1 MNSTTDSQF
10 FDPMPALVWNLVC
23 RMLGP
28 IYTEA
33 QPHSVSVFDWSQ
45 AVWDQALD
53 IAREHK
59 PLPQVRPPRNRGLLD
74 KPQPSPHSPDVGV
87 FEL

>member
-1 MNSTTDSQF
+1 MTFATTEQPT
-10 FDPMPALVWNLVC
+10 DPIPALTWNLVC

-33 QPHSVSVFDWSQ
+33 QPHSVALFDWSQ
-45 AVWDQALD
+45 TIWAEALD
-53 IAREHK
+53 VARERK
-59 PLPQVRPPRNRGLLD
+59 PLPQVRPPRHGGLLEKSRPS
-74 KPQPSPHSPDVGV
+74 KPPPDIGA

>member
-1 MNSTTDSQF
+1 MTSTTDPPL

-28 IYTEA
+28 IYTEV

-45 AVWDQALD
+45 TVWDQALD
-53 IAREHK
+53 IAREHR
-59 PLPQVRPPRNRGLLD
+59 PLPQVRPPRNRGLLE
-74 KPQPSPHSPDVGV
+74 KPHSAPHSPDVGA

>member
-1 MNSTTDSQF
+1 MNSTTDPQL

-23 RMLGP
+23 RILGP
-28 IYTEA
+28 IYTEV

-45 AVWDQALD
+45 AVWDQARD
-53 IAREHK
+53 VAREHR
-59 PLPQVRPPRNRGLLD
+59 PLPQVRPPRNRGLLH
-74 KPQPSPHSPDVGV
+74 KSQPSPHSPDVGA

>member
-1 MNSTTDSQF
+1 MTSTTNPQM

-23 RMLGP
+23 RILGP
-28 IYTEA
+28 IYTEV

-45 AVWDQALD
+45 AVWDQARD
-53 IAREHK
+53 VAREHR

-74 KPQPSPHSPDVGV
+74 KSQPSPPSPDVGA

>member
-1 MNSTTDSQF
+1 MTSTTNPQM

-59 PLPQVRPPRNRGLLD
+59 PLPKVRPPRNRGLID
-74 KPQPSPHSPDVGV
+74 KPQPSPHSPDVGA

>member
-1 MNSTTDSQF
+1 MTSTTDPQL

-59 PLPQVRPPRNRGLLD
+59 PLPQVRPPRNRGPLD
-74 KPQPSPHSPDVGV
+74 RLQSPPNPDVGA

>member
-1 MNSTTDSQF
+1 MTSTADPQL

-28 IYTEA
+28 IYTEV

-45 AVWDQALD
+45 TVWDQALD
-53 IAREHK
+53 IAREHR
-59 PLPQVRPPRNRGLLD
+59 PLPLVRPPRNRGLLE
-74 KPQPSPHSPDVGV
+74 KPQSSPHSPDVGA

>member
-1 MNSTTDSQF
+1 MTSTSDPPL

-28 IYTEA
+28 IYSEV

-45 AVWDQALD
+45 TVWDQALD
-53 IAREHK
+53 IAREHR
-59 PLPQVRPPRNRGLLD
+59 PLPQVRPPRNRGLLE
-74 KPQPSPHSPDVGV
+74 KPQSSPHSPDVGA

>member
-1 MNSTTDSQF
+1 MTSTTNPQM

-23 RMLGP
+23 RILGP
-28 IYTEA
+28 IYTEV

-45 AVWDQALD
+45 AVWDQARD
-53 IAREHK
+53 VAREHR
-59 PLPQVRPPRNRGLLD
+59 PLPPVRPPRNRGLLD
-74 KPQPSPHSPDVGV
+74 KPQPSPHFPDVGA

>member
-1 MNSTTDSQF
+1 MNSTTDPQL

-23 RMLGP
+23 RILGP
-28 IYTEA
+28 IYTEV

-45 AVWDQALD
+45 AVWDQARD
-53 IAREHK
+53 VAREHR

-74 KPQPSPHSPDVGV
+74 KPQPSPHFPDVGA

>member
-1 MNSTTDSQF
+1 MTSTTNPQM

-45 AVWDQALD
+45 ADLYQALD

-59 PLPQVRPPRNRGLLD
+59 PLPQVRPPRNRGPLD
-74 KPQPSPHSPDVGV
+74 KSPPSPHSADVGV

>member
-1 MNSTTDSQF
+1 MTSTTDSQS
-10 FDPMPALVWNLVC
+10 FDPMPALVRNLVC

-33 QPHSVSVFDWSQ
+33 QPHSVSVFDWSH

-53 IAREHK
+53 IAREHR

-74 KPQPSPHSPDVGV
+74 KSQPSPHSPDVGA

>member
-1 MNSTTDSQF
+1 MTSTTNPQM

-28 IYTEA
+28 IYTEV

-45 AVWDQALD
+45 TVWDQALD
-53 IAREHK
+53 IARERR
-59 PLPQVRPPRNRGLLD
+59 PLPQVRAPRNRGRRE
-74 KPQPSPHSPDVGV
+74 KPQASPQSPDVGA

>member
-1 MNSTTDSQF
+1 MNSTTDPQL

-28 IYTEA
+28 IYTEV

-53 IAREHK
+53 IAREHR
-59 PLPQVRPPRNRGLLD
+59 PLPQVRPP
-74 KPQPSPHSPDVGV
+74 PQSRTARQIAALTAFP
-87 FEL
+87 

>member
-1 MNSTTDSQF
+1 MTSTTDPQL

-28 IYTEA
+28 IYTEV

-53 IAREHK
+53 IAREHR
-59 PLPQVRPPRNRGLLD
+59 PLPQVRPPRNRGLL
-74 KPQPSPHSPDVGV
+74 KKTQSSQRSPDVGA

>member
-1 MNSTTDSQF
+1 MTSTSDPPL

-23 RMLGP
+23 RRLGP
-28 IYTEA
+28 IYTEV

-45 AVWDQALD
+45 TVWDQALD
-53 IAREHK
+53 IAREHR
-59 PLPQVRPPRNRGLLD
+59 PLPQVRPPRNRGLLE
-74 KPQPSPHSPDVGV
+74 KPQSSPHSPDVGA

>member
-1 MNSTTDSQF
+1 MTSTTDSQL

-59 PLPQVRPPRNRGLLD
+59 PLPQVRPPRNRGMLE
-74 KPQPSPHSPDVGV
+74 KPRSSPHSPDVGA

>member
-1 MNSTTDSQF
+1 MTSTTDPQY
-10 FDPMPALVWNLVC
+10 FDPMPPLVWNLVC

-28 IYTEA
+28 IYTEV

-45 AVWDQALD
+45 AVWDQARD
-53 IAREHK
+53 VAREHR
-59 PLPQVRPPRNRGLLD
+59 PLPQVRPPRNRGLLH
-74 KPQPSPHSPDVGV
+74 KPQPSPHSPDVGA

>member
-1 MNSTTDSQF
+1 MTSTSDPPL

-28 IYTEA
+28 IYTEV

-45 AVWDQALD
+45 TVWDQALD
-53 IAREHK
+53 IAREHR
-59 PLPQVRPPRNRGLLD
+59 PLPQVRPPRNRGMLE
-74 KPQPSPHSPDVGV
+74 KPQSSPHSPDVGA

>member
-1 MNSTTDSQF
+1 MTSTTNPQM

-23 RMLGP
+23 RILGP
-28 IYTEA
+28 IYTEV

-45 AVWDQALD
+45 TVWDQALD
-53 IAREHK
+53 IAREHR
-59 PLPQVRPPRNRGLLD
+59 PLPQVRPPRNRGLLN
-74 KPQPSPHSPDVGV
+74 KPQSSPHSPDVGA

>member
-1 MNSTTDSQF
+1 MTSTTDSQL

-28 IYTEA
+28 IYTEV

-45 AVWDQALD
+45 VVWDQALG

-59 PLPQVRPPRNRGLLD
+59 PLPQVQPPRNRGLAD
-74 KPQPSPHSPDVGV
+74 KSQPSPHSPDIGA

>member
-1 MNSTTDSQF
+1 MTSTTDPQY

-23 RMLGP
+23 RMLVP

-33 QPHSVSVFDWSQ
+33 QHHSVSVFDWSQ

-59 PLPQVRPPRNRGLLD
+59 PLPHVRPPRNRGPLD
-74 KPQPSPHSPDVGV
+74 KSQTSPH
-87 FEL
+87 

>member
-1 MNSTTDSQF
+1 MTSTTDSQF

-28 IYTEA
+28 IYTEV
-33 QPHSVSVFDWSQ
+33 QPHSVSVFDWSH

-53 IAREHK
+53 IAREHR
-59 PLPQVRPPRNRGLLD
+59 PLPQVRPPRNRGLLH
-74 KPQPSPHSPDVGV
+74 KSQPSPHSPDVGA

>member
-1 MNSTTDSQF
+1 MTSTTNPQM

-23 RMLGP
+23 RILGP
-28 IYTEA
+28 IYTEV

-45 AVWDQALD
+45 AVWDQARD
-53 IAREHK
+53 VAREHR
-59 PLPQVRPPRNRGLLD
+59 PLPQVRPPRNRGLLH
-74 KPQPSPHSPDVGV
+74 KSQPSPHSPDVGA

>member
-1 MNSTTDSQF
+1 MTSTTDPPL

-28 IYTEA
+28 IYTEV

-45 AVWDQALD
+45 TVWDQALD
-53 IAREHK
+53 IAREHR
-59 PLPQVRPPRNRGLLD
+59 PLPQVRPHRNRGLLEN
-74 KPQPSPHSPDVGV
+74 PQSSPHSPDVGA

>member
-1 MNSTTDSQF
+1 MTSTSDPQL

-28 IYTEA
+28 IYTEV

-45 AVWDQALD
+45 TVWDQALD
-53 IAREHK
+53 IAREHR
-59 PLPQVRPPRNRGLLD
+59 PLPQVRPPRNRGLL
-74 KPQPSPHSPDVGV
+74 KKTQSSQHSPDVGA

>member
-1 MNSTTDSQF
+1 MTSTTNPQM

-23 RMLGP
+23 RILGP
-28 IYTEA
+28 IYTEV

-45 AVWDQALD
+45 AVWDQARD
-53 IAREHK
+53 VAREHR

-74 KPQPSPHSPDVGV
+74 KPQPSPHSPDVGA

>member
-1 MNSTTDSQF
+1 MTSTAAPQF

-23 RMLGP
+23 RMLGS
-28 IYTEA
+28 IYTEV

-74 KPQPSPHSPDVGV
+74 KSQPSSQSPDVGA